1 MSVPLGMSFEDR
13 FKGGIS
19 DHYVMSKANK
29 YEVCMYVG
37 TYYLKMCKTKD
48 SEIWNYYVLYL
59 FKNRAQAISR
69 KFSEIQK
76 YRYTLNQLHDL
87 EPYFGIDTKII
98 ELVSTYLS

>member
-19 DHYVMSKANK
+19 DHFVMSKANK
-29 YEVCMYVG
+29 YEVCMLMRYVG

-48 SEIWNYYVLYL
+48 SEIWNYYVYVLYL

-69 KFSEIQK
+69 KFCE
-76 YRYTLNQLHDL
+76 YN
-87 EPYFGIDTKII
+87 FGIDTKII
-98 ELVSTYLS
+98 ELVPILTVYEWIWK